1 MTIFAKRSN
10 SFAER
15 LNSFAERL
23 NSFAEVLGLPYQHK
37 YTNRFRTKALS
48 SQQNRLLQTFDA
60 FGIVHNKFNC
70 YKHSIPSASFT
81 LNSTATNIEAVP
93 KLTFVILSE
102 AKNPY
107 LEV

>member
-60 FGIVHNKFNC
+60 FGIVFKYELFMMINC
-70 YKHSIPSASFT
+70 VVKIF
-81 LNSTATNIEAVP
+81 LVEKTNPEGIQC
-93 KLTFVILSE
+93 L
-102 AKNPY
+102 
-107 LEV
+107 